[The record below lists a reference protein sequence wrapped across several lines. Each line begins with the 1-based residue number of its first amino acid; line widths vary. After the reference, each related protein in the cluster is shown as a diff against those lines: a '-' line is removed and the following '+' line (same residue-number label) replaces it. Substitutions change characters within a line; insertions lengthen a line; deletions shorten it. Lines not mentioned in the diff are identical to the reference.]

1 MERGER
7 SRKGGERDGKS
18 VPITGGISM
27 LLSWARKKWNGVLEP
42 RGDYV
47 LIPNGRE
54 EENSTV
60 PSRVCPFACIGDGI
74 VQTALIRLI
83 CYLIAT
89 VVLQTLL
96 TTRARSAKGQ

>member
-1 MERGER
+1 MKKDDEDN
-7 SRKGGERDGKS
+7 DGKGRE
-18 VPITGGISM
+18 IKKGRRER
-27 LLSWARKKWNGVLEP
+27 RKERPDNGRELDAAELGKKKVEWSFGETREP

-74 VQTALIRLI
+74 VHYFMESVSPL
-83 CYLIAT
+83 
-89 VVLQTLL
+89 
-96 TTRARSAKGQ
+96 